1 MTNTIQ
7 RRAISLIELIVVIA
21 IIGLLIGILLPAV
34 QKVRESANRA
44 QSANQLRQLALALH
58 QVSNISNGYVGGA
71 APASVTVAV
80 AGEGTASPMMGAAF
94 FAEGRDPK
102 DFAIVNG
109 HAMELKILKSPSDPT
124 LADIVFP
131 NSNFVTS
138 YCWSFPVFAGEPKF
152 PSSIGDGT
160 SNTILFAERYYN
172 PRANPPGA
180 AIFDAFFGR
189 PPFISSLNGLPDY
202 YTDRRA
208 TFADPVWNDVHAITS
223 GSPPTTRPS
232 VAGVTFQVR
241 PKPEE
246 ANCHML
252 QTPYSAGL
260 LVAMADGSVR
270 TIRPGVSE
278 TTFWAAITPN
288 GGETNTLD

>member
-1 MTNTIQ
+1 MTNTIR
-7 RRAISLIELIVVIA
+7 RRAYSLLELIVVIA

-34 QKVRESANRA
+34 QKVRDSARRA
-44 QSANQLRQLALALH
+44 QSANQVRQLALSLH
-58 QVSNISNGYVGGA
+58 HASGVTNGYVGGA

-80 AGEGTASPMMGAAF
+80 AGVGTPSPMLFAAF
-94 FAEGRDPK
+94 YAEGRDPK
-102 DFAIVNG
+102 DFFKDGFAVQF
-109 HAMELKILKSPSDPT
+109 KILHSPGDPT
-124 LADIVFP
+124 LADITFP
-131 NSNFVTS
+131 TSDFVTS
-138 YCWSFPVFAGEPKF
+138 YSWSFPVFAGEPKF
-152 PSSIGDGT
+152 PTSIGDGT

-180 AIFDAFFGR
+180 AIFDAMKGN
-189 PPFISSLNGLPDY
+189 PPFISSLNGMPDY
-202 YTDRRA
+202 YTERRA

-241 PKPEE
+241 PRVEE

-270 TIRPGVSE
+270 TIGSGVSE

-288 GGETNTLD
+288 GGEVGGLD